1 MIVKIEPKVLRV
13 AAAIIVLAL
22 VLRAAWGISVPV
34 VPISDG
40 KAYDILARALAEHGA
55 YSWGANRLTA
65 YWPPGTSAIYAALYL
80 IFGYGF
86 TSIVAVHVI
95 LSTGIVGL
103 TMLLCCQVF
112 DKTTAIV
119 AGFLMAIWPS
129 EVAYVTVLAS
139 EIPFTFF
146 VLLGC
151 ATWFT
156 SQISNPARA
165 VVSGL
170 AFGVAGYFRPIGC
183 LLPIVVWF
191 SSIPDWRKLRGGLP
205 VMLLSLIVVAA
216 TIAPWTIRN
225 AKVFGHFVPMS
236 TSDGVNLW
244 MGNNPNS
251 SGLYLPLPM
260 PVQGLS
266 EYDQN
271 RILSEDALLY
281 ISEHPLTFVSR
292 SFEKAVL
299 LHLTETIA
307 VTWNTEGIKQRFGE
321 NALFPL
327 KLVTQGYWTG
337 VLLFALGGIAVLV
350 RDRGILPSLTNPA
363 LLIWMYF
370 TVVYSIFVVADR
382 YHFPS
387 HPFISMLAA
396 VAILAS
402 SRLIEQILSV
412 RRSRIRKPAANDQRA

>member
-1 MIVKIEPKVLRV
+1 MMVKIEPNFLRV
-13 AAAIIVLAL
+13 ATAIVVLAL

-34 VPISDG
+34 VPISDS

-55 YSWGANRLTA
+55 YSWGTNRLTA
-65 YWPPGTSAIYAALYL
+65 YWPPGTSAVYAALYL
-80 IFGYGF
+80 IFGNGF
-86 TSIVAVHVI
+86 NSVVAVNVI

-103 TMLLCCQVF
+103 TMLLCCQLF
-112 DKTTAIV
+112 DKTTGIV

-139 EIPFTFF
+139 EISFTFL
-146 VLLGC
+146 VLWGC
-151 ATWFT
+151 TTWFA
-156 SQISNPARA
+156 SQISNPARV

-170 AFGVAGYFRPIGC
+170 AFGLASYFRPIGL
-183 LLPIVVWF
+183 LLPIVLWL

-281 ISEHPLTFVSR
+281 IYEHPLTFISR
-292 SFEKAVL
+292 SVEKAVL

-307 VTWNTEGIKQRFGE
+307 VTWNTDGIKQRFGE

-327 KLVTQGYWTG
+327 KVATQGFWTG
-337 VLLFALGGIAVLV
+337 VLLLALGGIAVLA
-350 RDRGILPSLTNPA
+350 RHRGILQSLTNPA
-363 LLIWMYF
+363 LLVWMYF
-370 TVVYSIFVVADR
+370 TVVYSTFVVADR

-402 SRLIEQILSV
+402 SRLIEQILNV
-412 RRSRIRKPAANDQRA
+412 RRARIRKPAANS